1 MGLVNSDAL
10 VDLLGAADRS
20 HAVLANNIAN
30 LNTPGFRSQRVKF
43 AQQLD
48 AILSESGDLK
58 DGKALRTEVYEPGF
72 PDVGLDGN
80 DVILE
85 REIVELNKNALKMRF
100 YLAVLGSRIRRVRSA
115 IDGR

>member
-1 MGLVNSDAL
+1 MGLVNSDVL
-10 VDLLGAADRS
+10 VDLLGVGDRS

-30 LNTPGFRSQRVKF
+30 LNTPGFQSQRLRF

-48 AILSESGDLK
+48 ALLSESGELRP
-58 DGKALRTEVYEPGF
+58 GKTLRTEVHEPGF

-85 REIVELNKNALKMRF
+85 RELVEMNKNALKMRF
-100 YLAVLGSRIRRVRSA
+100 YLAVLGSRIRRVRTA
-115 IDGR
+115 IEGR